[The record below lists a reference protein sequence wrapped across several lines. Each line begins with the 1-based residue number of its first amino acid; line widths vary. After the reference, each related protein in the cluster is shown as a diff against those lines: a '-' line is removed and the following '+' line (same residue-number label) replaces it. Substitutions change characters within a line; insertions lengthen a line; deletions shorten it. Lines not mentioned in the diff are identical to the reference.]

1 MCLEYIDKAADLEA
15 DVICFPEAYPGPF
28 TCMRNFD
35 AIPELKEKCKGRG
48 VYVIVGRKESA
59 KEPNRYY
66 TVTYVLGPD
75 GSEVGQHTR
84 VMVPGPKCQVFGSK
98 GADVPGDKLN
108 VFDTKFGKI
117 GIAVCSEVYCPEIPR
132 TLALKGAEILFFPS
146 GNPRPT
152 LLSTWKT
159 LIWARAIENLAYT
172 VACQH
177 IWGMEDTIGMIA
189 SPEEVLVELNG
200 EGIITATLDLDRVKW
215 LRSQEE
221 SPRFLPSPYKT
232 IPGLSS
238 GLVPYSHNG
247 IPLSRRREVFGF
259 AWECP

>member
-15 DVICFPEAYPGPF
+15 DLICFPEAYPGPF
-28 TCMRNFD
+28 TCTRNFD
-35 AIPELKEKCKGRG
+35 AIPELKKKCKDRG
-48 VYVIVGRKESA
+48 VYVIVGRKEPA
-59 KEPNRYY
+59 KEPNRYF
-66 TVTYVLGPD
+66 TVMYVLGPD
-75 GSEVGQHTR
+75 GSEVGQQAR
-84 VMVPGPKCQVFGSK
+84 VMVPGPKLHVFGSK
-98 GADVPGDKLN
+98 GADVPRDELN

-117 GIAVCSEVYCPEIPR
+117 GIAICSEVYCTEIPR
-132 TLALKGAEILFFPS
+132 SLALKGAEILFFPS

-152 LLSTWKT
+152 LLKTWKA

-172 VACQH
+172 AACQH

-189 SPEEVLVELNG
+189 SPEDVLVELNG
-200 EGIITATLDLDRVKW
+200 EGIMIANLDLDRVKW

-232 IPGLSS
+232 MPGLSS

-247 IPLSRRREVFGF
+247 IRLSRRREVFGF
-259 AWECP
+259 AWEST